1 MALELQLYLSE
12 EEYLTQRDKQ
22 SVGTGNG
29 ARTSLK
35 NFGLF
40 CKDVLKIEY
49 SEVIEQLRNIK
60 DYREQESKSLIVLQ
74 RFCNWLSVD
83 HPDIFMVCKGTRPP
97 RACMKKDL
105 DTVKG
110 YVVQMRLYLRKVGGV
125 RITAEDMADF
135 VTYPAPTDKEEK
147 VPMLNN
153 ELRKICKYAS
163 PKRSLMYKIMKD
175 CEARIGA
182 MVQLRVKHFDTTKR
196 PIEVFFPKSIMK
208 KKNGVSYS
216 NTKYV
221 TQEDEDDLLDYL
233 ASFSDPESLV
243 WGTNENKL
251 TSLYAEERYWN
262 RLMHN
267 RHVNFPETYKHS
279 GFLKKS
285 IHTIKAFTFTAA
297 EAAVNE
303 TYAHAYGD
311 HWRYTKNYL
320 RWTDEEK
327 IAKFRLM
334 EPHLSLYTKYE
345 KVTDSELI
353 VENETLHD
361 KLSQHDQILTD
372 MVSKDLEK
380 TEVKPDEKTRQML
393 IQLLKENNLI

>member
-1 MALELQLYLSE
+1 
-12 EEYLTQRDKQ
+12 
-22 SVGTGNG
+22 
-29 ARTSLK
+29 
-35 NFGLF
+35 
-40 CKDVLKIEY
+40 
-49 SEVIEQLRNIK
+49 
-60 DYREQESKSLIVLQ
+60 
-74 RFCNWLSVD
+74 
-83 HPDIFMVCKGTRPP
+83 
-97 RACMKKDL
+97 
-105 DTVKG
+105 
-110 YVVQMRLYLRKVGGV
+110 
-125 RITAEDMADF
+125 
-135 VTYPAPTDKEEK
+135 
-147 VPMLNN
+147 
-153 ELRKICKYAS
+153 
-163 PKRSLMYKIMKD
+163 
-175 CEARIGA
+175 
-182 MVQLRVKHFDTTKR
+182 
-196 PIEVFFPKSIMK
+196 
-208 KKNGVSYS
+208 
-216 NTKYV
+216 
-221 TQEDEDDLLDYL
+221 
-233 ASFSDPESLV
+233 
-243 WGTNENKL
+243 
-251 TSLYAEERYWN
+251 
-262 RLMHN
+262 MHN

-327 IAKFRLM
+327 IAKFRWM

-372 MVSKDLEK
+372 MVSKELEK